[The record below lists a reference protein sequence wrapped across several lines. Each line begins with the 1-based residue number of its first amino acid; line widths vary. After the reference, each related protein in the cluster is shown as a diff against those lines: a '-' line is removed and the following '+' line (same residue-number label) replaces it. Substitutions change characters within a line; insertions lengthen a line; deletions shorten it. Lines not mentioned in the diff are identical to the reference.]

1 MIRLLAWPSPSEEC
15 ALGVW
20 LLAVKSQQTGQ
31 AGGKERLLYFRR
43 QQLWGA
49 VRVLD
54 ACPAPADK
62 QGESF
67 GRAGGGVPRGA
78 GTFSLAVGGL
88 TSSVLAVYQ
97 FISGSRVRLLPF
109 ICGQFS
115 AVVPPVL
122 GTVRSSRGFPL
133 GFWDL

>member
-1 MIRLLAWPSPSEEC
+1 MGSGCLPF
-15 ALGVW
+15 
-20 LLAVKSQQTGQ
+20 KSQQTGQ
-31 AGGKERLLYFRR
+31 AGGKERLLYFRCR
-43 QQLWGA
+43 QLWGA
-49 VRVLD
+49 VRVVD

-67 GRAGGGVPRGA
+67 DRAGGGVPRSAGA
-78 GTFSLAVGGL
+78 FSLAIGGL

-115 AVVPPVL
+115 VVIPPVL
-122 GTVRSSRGFPL
+122 GTVRSSRRVPL
-133 GFWDL
+133 GFWNL